1 MTDLKKGDS
10 SKKKIILNLKTQFLI
25 SRSLDY
31 FFLQENLLNNKETEF
46 YPLRSRT
53 GIFT

>member
-1 MTDLKKGDS
+1 MTDFKKGDS
-10 SKKKIILNLKTQFLI
+10 SKKNNTQFKNTILNKSVFGL
-25 SRSLDY
+25 